1 MRTMFKF
8 FIPVVMLVCTLL
20 FADVNDFRFEV
31 ITTRNGLSDNEISAI
46 SNDGRGFIWL
56 GTNEGLNRYDGYDVT
71 VYNSNPFDTTALS
84 GNRIWDIYKD
94 TDGDIWALTDK
105 GLDRYIY
112 GKNRFRRFRTDSR
125 PTFVTQDFEGIVWV
139 ATENNGL
146 YSINKET
153 GESKNYIFDPS
164 DPYSISSNQFNQ
176 KQFNPIVV
184 DTSGNLWVGTLN
196 GLNYYH
202 KEKDFFQRFK
212 SAGNPNEPNYISDN
226 HINTLLVR
234 DNDVYIGTP
243 RGLDKLHIG
252 DFSITH
258 YAGTQWFSALNSY
271 SVNQILDFGS
281 QASMSGFWVSTTTGM
296 VFYNAAL
303 DMFEDLAWDYLFG
316 QYIKNMFVDPSG
328 NLWIDVLAFPG
339 LVHFNTNSFFA
350 NSGFFNET
358 DFQLLQ
364 PNAEG
369 VLIKVIEPESISNAE
384 VNDLFIDDFKNI
396 WVGTQMGLNH
406 LIKSTKS
413 FISFTPESSK
423 IKGAN
428 IRSVKIAKDNS
439 LWISHEKGLDHLS
452 GNRELIKHYTSDPTN
467 INSLLTE
474 ETNALAIATD
484 GSVWAASQFQ
494 GMTSIDPLKNTF
506 KRFNKI
512 VDHRTENELKG
523 KINVIYEDRG
533 NMWFAT
539 HEGLAKLPIR
549 KNYTSFDD
557 GEEYFPGYV
566 DEFSVYKFNL
576 TPEKEFLSNPTSL
589 LRDRKNNELWV
600 GTESNGLFRI
610 NDDRMETTRHYV
622 LDENDE
628 KSFSSNAVK
637 TIYEDK
643 KGNIW
648 IGSAGEG
655 LYRYNRDSDN
665 FDRWSTQ
672 DGLPSNTVLSI
683 VDDKEGSI
691 WLGTRRGVSRLLD
704 NNQFQSFEISDG
716 LPANIFNDRS
726 IAMNSKGE
734 IYFGSVSGLTAV
746 DPKLIVTNNET
757 PKLAISNIEAIDYEG
772 NKYPVDFSDNQFS
785 IDHTIQTININFVGL
800 TFNKATKNQYQYT
813 LDNYL
818 SNWVNNNNNRSAA
831 FQGLDAGKYTF
842 QFKAS
847 NNDGVWNDEPYSINM
862 RVKPPIWETWYAYT
876 FYFFGLIGLGA
887 SGFVGADKYRRR
899 SVESD
904 RKDEE
909 LANAREFQLRM
920 IAKEIPDFEGL
931 DIKAFMRTSTEV
943 GGDYYDFFEL
953 DDGSFYAVCGDATGH
968 GSQSG
973 MMVSITKAG
982 LAGMNLNTPDQIL
995 NKLNK
1000 VVRRVD
1006 TGRLRMSLTVCIFR
1020 ENHVHISAAAM
1031 PPAYLYSSR
1040 KNKVEEIEICNLPL
1054 GGLANETFDEVVR
1067 SFDEGDVLVLLSDG
1081 LPEAPN
1087 NDGELLDYPAVME
1100 CIEKTAY
1107 KGASMVKRSLVEL
1120 ADGWLK
1126 GIQTP
1131 DDITFVVFEKNRQKH
1146 KKKEVSLPPPPP
1158 PPQATA

>member
-1 MRTMFKF
+1 MKTLFKY
-8 FIPVVMLVCTLL
+8 FIPVVTFVSTLL
-20 FADVNDFRFEV
+20 LADVNNFRFEV

-56 GTNEGLNRYDGYDVT
+56 GTNEGLNRYDGYNVT
-71 VYNSNPFDTTALS
+71 VYNSNPFDVMALS

-94 TDGDIWALTDK
+94 TSGDIWAITDK

-112 GKNRFRRFRTDSR
+112 GKNKFRRFRTDSR
-125 PTFVTQDFEGIVWV
+125 PTFVVQDREGIIWV
-139 ATENNGL
+139 ATENSGL

-153 GESKNYIFDPS
+153 GENKNYIFDPS
-164 DPYSISSNQFNQ
+164 DPYSISSNQFDQ
-176 KQFNPIVV
+176 EQFNPIVV

-226 HINTLLVR
+226 HINTLMVR

-281 QASMSGFWVSTTTGM
+281 QASMVGFWVSTTTGM
-296 VFYNAAL
+296 VFYNAAF

-316 QYIKNMFVDPSG
+316 QYIKKAFVDPSG

-339 LVHFNTNSFFA
+339 LVHFNTSSFFT
-350 NSGFFNET
+350 NSGLFNET

-364 PNAEG
+364 PNSEG
-369 VLIKVIEPESISNAE
+369 VLIKVIEPESISNAD
-384 VNDLFIDDFKNI
+384 VNDLFIDDFNNI

-413 FISFTPESSK
+413 FVSFTAEFSQ
-423 IKGAN
+423 IKGSN
-428 IRSVKIAKDNS
+428 IRSIKIAKDNS

-452 GNRELIKHYTSDPTN
+452 DNQKLIKHYTSDPTN

-474 ETNALAIATD
+474 ETNTLEITAD
-484 GSVWAASQFQ
+484 GRIWAASQFQ
-494 GMTSIDPLKNTF
+494 GMTLIDPSKNKF

-512 VDHRTENELKG
+512 IDHQSAVELGG
-523 KINVIYEDRG
+523 KINVIYEDRSVI
-533 NMWFAT
+533 WFAT
-539 HEGLAKLPIR
+539 HEGLAKLSVR
-549 KNYTSFDD
+549 KSK
-557 GEEYFPGYV
+557 EQ
-566 DEFSVYKFNL
+566 FSVYKFDL
-576 TPEKEFLSNPTSL
+576 APEKEFLSNPTAL
-589 LRDRKNNELWV
+589 LRDNKNNELWV

-610 NDDRMETTRHYV
+610 NDDKMETTIHYV

-628 KSFSSNAVK
+628 RSFSSNAVK

-655 LYRYNRDSDN
+655 LYRYNRDSDD

-672 DGLPSNTVLSI
+672 EGLPSNTVLSI
-683 VDDKEGSI
+683 VDDKEGSV
-691 WLGTRRGVSRLLD
+691 WLGTRRGISRLLD
-704 NNQFQSFEISDG
+704 NNRFQSFEISDG

-734 IYFGSVSGLTAV
+734 VYFGSVSGLTVV

-785 IDHTIQTININFVGL
+785 IDHTIQTINIDFVGL

-831 FQGLDAGKYTF
+831 FQGLDAGKYVF

-847 NNDGVWNDEPYSINM
+847 NNDGVWNEEPYSINM

-887 SGFVGADKYRRR
+887 SGFVGADRYRRKAQ
-899 SVESD
+899 ESN
-904 RKDEE
+904 RKDKE
-909 LANAREFQLRM
+909 LADAREFQLRM
-920 IAKEIPDFEGL
+920 VAQEIPDFAGI
-931 DIKAFMRTSTEV
+931 DIKAFMQTSTEV
-943 GGDYYDFFEL
+943 GGDYYDFFEME
-953 DDGSFYAVCGDATGH
+953 DGSFYAVCGDATGH

-982 LAGMNLNTPDQIL
+982 LAGMELNSPDQIL

-1020 ENHVHISAAAM
+1020 GNYVHISAAAM

-1040 KNKVEEIEICNLPL
+1040 KNMVEEIEICNLPL
-1054 GGLANETFDEVVR
+1054 GGLSNETFDEVVR

-1087 NDGELLDYPAVME
+1087 SDGHLLDYPAVKE
-1100 CIEKTAY
+1100 CIEETAY
-1107 KGASMVKRSLVEL
+1107 KGAALVKKSLVEL
-1120 ADGWLK
+1120 ANGWLE
-1126 GIQTP
+1126 GDQPP
-1131 DDITFVVFEKNRQKH
+1131 DDITFVVFEKNRQKQS
-1146 KKKEVSLPPPPP
+1146 KKKEIPLSSPPPP
-1158 PPQATA
+1158 ATA